1 MPTAGKLFLYVE
13 DLSFEMIKDALEDW
27 SETTEYND
35 GLIET
40 ELITDITNAHLS
52 DDEVTGIL
60 RADGVD
66 TKSHRTGMKAIPYT
80 ASSQFMFFEQDGRK
94 YVLIIA
100 PKVTANNVANKLSMI
115 LHDEV
120 GAVTV
125 PKLNPLKLREF
136 CEAGMAIKVLLFDE
150 MDIPNMEKAT
160 LYGTNIT
167 QVNLYGKFVDS
178 GQYRYS
184 VTKLS
189 KDGYTVGIVR
199 DGSVCIFNTIEREDF
214 IAFVKENIV
223 PLVL

>member
-1 MPTAGKLFLYVE
+1 
-13 DLSFEMIKDALEDW
+13 
-27 SETTEYND
+27 
-35 GLIET
+35 
-40 ELITDITNAHLS
+40 
-52 DDEVTGIL
+52 
-60 RADGVD
+60 
-66 TKSHRTGMKAIPYT
+66 
-80 ASSQFMFFEQDGRK
+80 MFFEQDERK

-100 PKVTANNVANKLSMI
+100 PKVTANNVANKLSLI

-125 PKLNPLKLREF
+125 PKLNPVKLREF

-189 KDGYTVGIVR
+189 EDGYTVGIVR
-199 DGSVCIFNTIEREDF
+199 DGSICIFNTVDQEGF
-214 IAFVKENIV
+214 VAFVKEQIV
-223 PLVL
+223 PLVI